1 VGVQPTRALRPWAE
15 IALGPWLGK
24 ASVGVNRQEL
34 WILGRARLEVPWLGG
49 SSEALTET
57 VRYLPH

>member
-1 VGVQPTRALRPWAE
+1 VTYTAHYPIKPGWFCALLSK
-15 IALGPWLGK
+15 ALGQMR
-24 ASVGVNRQEL
+24 SNTQEL